1 MQTRTTPKDIKK
13 LKKNEIFVFGSNAE
27 GNHAGGAAAYAAK
40 HFKAKEG
47 IARGFTGNCYA
58 IDTMSG
64 IDVIIEQITPFIH
77 AAQAK
82 PNKTF
87 LVTELGCG
95 IAGFKPEQIAPLFKD
110 AIAVENIYLP
120 ESFWIILKAKQ
131 PVRGYKVFNPDF
143 TCRGEKFEIGKH
155 FVFDKPIK
163 ICASGYHFC
172 TKASH
177 CFEYYSF
184 DPKNIVC
191 EVLAHGDV
199 ETHTEDSKCCTNDL
213 EIVRQLTWAE
223 VLEVSNEGANNTG
236 RSNTGGWNTGD
247 RNTGGWNTGDR
258 NTGYRNTGY
267 SNTGDRNTGGWNT
280 GGWNTGDSNTG
291 YSNTGDRNTGV
302 FCTGQD
308 TMPFFNRPSTW
319 TEQKFRE
326 SKVFRLLQDIDTKMW
341 VDSSY
346 MTEEEKKK
354 FPAYITAV
362 GYVKDI
368 PYKEAFMNKWGN
380 WSEENRNE
388 FKRLPNFDAAIFEQ
402 ITGVK
407 V

>member
-247 RNTGGWNTGDR
+247 RNTG
-258 NTGYRNTGY
+258 YR
-267 SNTGDRNTGGWNT
+267 
-280 GGWNTGDSNTG
+280 NTG